1 MTASP
6 KRVPARY
13 FALLLGSLGMQGVD
27 TARLL
32 RLAALDARR
41 FERGDD
47 MLTPAEIESFLVAA
61 SHVTERTDLGFEM
74 GRLIKLNSHDQLGYG
89 MLSCRDLDQLL
100 RLTSRYYHLII
111 ELFTLRFRRTPE
123 GGEAVFNPVAAMPL
137 RTMRFAI
144 EAIAVSV
151 QNQFGMLL
159 GPPGT
164 AFDFYMGMPP
174 PPHQA
179 RYLELLPARFH
190 FDERALPGITLRLDT
205 RLLER
210 PLPMASPQLVEQIE
224 GRLQSLQRRPAPHA
238 GWGDYITMLLRE
250 AQGQQVTLDDIARRM
265 NISAR
270 TIDRSLKKEN
280 LQFRDLSQKV
290 RFERARER
298 LANPRIA
305 VGRVAEELGFSDA
318 ANFSRAFKRHCG
330 LTPSEFQANT
340 ASRDERRDGEAGGS
354 GVSL

>member
-27 TARLL
+27 TAHLL
-32 RLAALDARR
+32 RLAALDAQR

-151 QNQFGMLL
+151 QNQFEMLL

-190 FDERALPGITLRLDT
+190 FDERALPASRCVSIPGYWSGRFPWPRPNWSNRSKVGCKACSGARLPCGAGETTSPCCCARHKASRSRWTISPADMNCRRARST
-205 RLLER
+205 AASRR
-210 PLPMASPQLVEQIE
+210 RTCSFATCRSRSVSSARASGWRGRGYRSGASP
-224 GRLQSLQRRPAPHA
+224 RNWA
-238 GWGDYITMLLRE
+238 
-250 AQGQQVTLDDIARRM
+250 
-265 NISAR
+265 SA
-270 TIDRSLKKEN
+270 D
-280 LQFRDLSQKV
+280 
-290 RFERARER
+290 
-298 LANPRIA
+298 P
-305 VGRVAEELGFSDA
+305 
-318 ANFSRAFKRHCG
+318 ANFSRAF
-330 LTPSEFQANT
+330 SAT
-340 ASRDERRDGEAGGS
+340 A
-354 GVSL
+354 V